1 MIETKPVASAIGRL
15 LWPERTEVTEL
26 DRKLAV
32 TRIEHAR
39 DEGQY
44 DEAEAAQRIARVE
57 SAGDYAALTAGVAG
71 RADAAVPAIL
81 QAAPRVGAAVW
92 AVASVVNV
100 LVYLI
105 LGLVSGHWDGP
116 WPIWPVLGGG
126 LIVLG
131 LWSTRERDRRM
142 RLAGD

>member
-15 LWPERTEVTEL
+15 LWPERTRVTEL

-44 DEAEAAQRIARVE
+44 DEAEAVRRLARVG
-57 SAGDYAALTAGVAG
+57 SAGDYAALTAGVTG
-71 RADAAVPAIL
+71 RAEAAVPAIL

-142 RLAGD
+142 RLAGE